1 MKHVISALVAVVF
14 IVAGG
19 FGGHFLKSQSG
30 ASAKSEGHVEKAD
43 AHGAKKPKI
52 DSHGKKDSHG
62 TPPSSA
68 VVYYKFSREFV
79 VPLMR
84 NNRVDSLIIL
94 NINLEADSKV
104 SQELFSIEPK
114 LRDNIMTTLITL
126 SNDGTTFESFGDV
139 ESYETIRSMIA
150 LNLKNVI
157 ASGIHNVLI
166 LDIAKQEL

>member
-1 MKHVISALVAVVF
+1 MKHVISALVAVIF

-19 FGGHFLKSQSG
+19 FGGHFLKSQPS
-30 ASAKSEGHVEKAD
+30 ASANSEGHVEKAD
-43 AHGAKKPKI
+43 THGAKKPKK
-52 DSHGKKDSHG
+52 DSHGK
-62 TPPSSA
+62 PPSSA

-84 NNRVDSLIIL
+84 DNRVDSLIIL

-104 SQELFSIEPK
+104 SQELFSMEPK
-114 LRDNIMTTLITL
+114 LRDNIMTTLIML

-139 ESYETIRSMIA
+139 ESYETIRSMVA

-157 ASGIHNVLI
+157 ASGIQNVLI